1 MMEAMWRSLF
11 SVLLAAALGALLV
24 TTGFILFAAGREA
37 HEPTRAVLALT
48 AGAMIFTVPGAIML
62 GGAQAILRER
72 RLASGHRDALAAL
85 IGTVAGAVV
94 LAFISP
100 PMAGLGALYGLA
112 TGVALICVQRLFAGA
127 AGSR

>member
-1 MMEAMWRSLF
+1 
-11 SVLLAAALGALLV
+11 
-24 TTGFILFAAGREA
+24 
-37 HEPTRAVLALT
+37 
-48 AGAMIFTVPGAIML
+48 MIFTVPGAIML

-72 RLASGHRDALAAL
+72 GFASGRRDALAAL

-112 TGVALICVQRLFAGA
+112 TGVALICIQRLLAGA
-127 AGSR
+127 A